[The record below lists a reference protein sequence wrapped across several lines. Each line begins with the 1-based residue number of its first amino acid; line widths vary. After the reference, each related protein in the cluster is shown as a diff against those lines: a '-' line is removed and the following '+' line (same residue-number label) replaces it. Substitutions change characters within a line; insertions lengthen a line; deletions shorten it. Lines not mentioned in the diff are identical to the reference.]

1 MEFILLAVESF
12 FAEIFSVWVLLAL
25 VFVLIGLFI
34 VVAMTYMHLFGVRVP
49 GRVVGAINR
58 KKIKKKVRDGKEE
71 ERVKYTLY
79 PIFEYTMP
87 DGEIFTTMSSEGGT
101 GTLKYKTDQAVN
113 LIVSPG
119 DGYHDVYDASRYG
132 AFIMG
137 VVFIAIGFGII
148 YGVGQLYSA
157 FGIGLISLGIG
168 LVLLLYRIISEKKVK
183 VKPKSHK
190 KKNHKAFDMQDVK
203 PVESFTG

>member
-12 FAEIFSVWVLLAL
+12 FAEIFSVWVLVAL
-25 VFVLIGLFI
+25 IFVLIGLFI

-58 KKIKKKVRDGKEE
+58 KKIKKKVRDGKEV
-71 ERVKYTLY
+71 ERIKHTLY

-87 DGEIFTTMSSEGGT
+87 DGQTFTTMSSEGGT
-101 GTLKYKTDQAVN
+101 GTLKYETDQEVN
-113 LIVSPG
+113 LIVSPA

-137 VVFIAIGFGII
+137 AVFIAIGLGII

-157 FGIGLISLGIG
+157 FGMGLISLGIG
-168 LVLLLYRIISEKKVK
+168 LVLLVYRIVSEKKDK
-183 VKPKSHK
+183 VKQKDRK
-190 KKNHKAFDMQDVK
+190 KKHHKAFDMQDVK